1 MNLGAIVRKK
11 MLGVK
16 VDSSGFWE
24 LQNQRSMVSATD
36 SKFET
41 ACFRT
46 VQLAVWVRV
55 ETRQIFLNYIYLPV
69 AIAILPPLADTL
81 GPARD

>member
-1 MNLGAIVRKK
+1 
-11 MLGVK
+11 
-16 VDSSGFWE
+16 
-24 LQNQRSMVSATD
+24 MVSATD